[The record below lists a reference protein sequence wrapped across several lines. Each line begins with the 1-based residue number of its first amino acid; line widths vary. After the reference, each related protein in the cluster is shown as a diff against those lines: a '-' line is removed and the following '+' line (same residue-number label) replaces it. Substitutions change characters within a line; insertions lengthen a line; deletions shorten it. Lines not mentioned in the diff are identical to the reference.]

1 MRVPSKDEKV
11 VDKERTLSSMSM
23 WYGRSNPLPVDR
35 ITHPYLVS
43 VANAIRDSILNA
55 LITLTRLNQLL
66 TTGKMMIVILTRRMV
81 ARERTRR

>member
-23 WYGRSNPLPVDR
+23 WFGRSNLLPVDR

-55 LITLTRLNQLL
+55 LISLTRLNQLL
-66 TTGKMMIVILTRRMV
+66 TTTKMIVILTRRMV